1 MMGPRGL
8 AYHQRVRSDLS
19 QGFALDD
26 CSPVH
31 LFLYEPA
38 IA

>member
-1 MMGPRGL
+1 MNGPRRL
-8 AYHQRVRSDLS
+8 AYRQRVRSDLS

-31 LFLYEPA
+31 LFLYQPA

>member
-1 MMGPRGL
+1 MNEPQGM

-26 CSPVH
+26 YSLMD
-31 LFLYEPA
+31 LFLYQPT

>member
-1 MMGPRGL
+1 MNEPRGL

-26 CSPVH
+26 SSPVH
-31 LFLYEPA
+31 LVFYQPA